1 MSGTPNRIDPFQPAG
16 DLIFTIASVGED
28 APVSGYRRTLGMSD
42 AVVTE
47 TRNTG
52 KARITIQTI
61 ASLDAPY
68 VIVRAVC
75 SSGRIGGRFS
85 LRRAEDAGCALRFDR
100 SAEMLRM
107 RGSFS
112 GGIDFEV
119 RAMIRAQGGKV
130 SFAEDGGLEAED
142 AEEILVFLDIGTS
155 AGGDAPEKEIS
166 SHRVPD
172 LPWEE
177 PLRRHTARFRH
188 FYDRVLLRL
197 GKENGVSTGLIT
209 RAFNLARYLLICC
222 NTGELPAHLQGKW
235 DEDLNPMFGAD
246 YHNDINIQM
255 CHWLTE
261 CCGMP
266 ELAEPL
272 FSYMEKLVPHGRKA
286 AQDLYGCRG
295 VYVPITTDS
304 WFRATPESYGWAV
317 WTGGAAWL
325 SRHLWEHWLFDQ
337 NEDFLRYRA
346 YPYFREAARFYEDYL
361 TEGKNG
367 EIQIVPSQS
376 PENRFRGSGDLP
388 VSICVSSAADVT
400 LCRDAL
406 TFAVESARI
415 LHADRDE
422 AGRWQNLI
430 DRLPPLRIGADGRIL
445 EWAKNMRSAIRDT
458 VISCRYTACF
468 PAIPLRRK
476 HRNCS
481 RLLRK
486 PSLIGWNTASR
497 PIPAIISPT
506 SGGHSSGL
514 RAVMRACGTAAP
526 RSECWR
532 DSLKMRRAN
541 RCFPFCTDAFSKSR
555 RTWASERLWPKCCC
569 RAIRVISTCCPRCRT
584 RGPRG
589 ASPVCA
595 QGADIPFLW
604 VGAAKNRKARLLLHP
619 QTGCAESGA
628 QFRSRQKTAKATV
641 CNAKTTP
648 KAELYS
654 TPKKERHIYYCIK
667 LRQSTDFRLYYFI
680 IPSDGKRGAIM
691 TSKERL
697 ARAMRGQEIDRIPV
711 SPRDGFYL
719 SWKYGGNAYLKTAL
733 EAQKEWGHDITV
745 TAGSGM
751 PNPFDSVFFD
761 ASYSDD
767 IKLETTVRDDHDTKI
782 IRRVIHTPAGKLED
796 LIRVAPAG
804 REYGLSPNPV
814 KLEFLIKDRSDLER
828 IRYMM
833 PDPKKCVNLK
843 QYRNDCEALGENGI
857 VQTFIRS
864 PLDHNAGDS
873 RGVENLMT
881 DYYEDPGLF
890 RDILDLFF
898 GHITEETRQ
907 CLEQG
912 AEHIFCSWYYSSLST
927 GWSPEI
933 IREVFV
939 PYMKK
944 HVELVHSYG
953 ATYDLYDDGKMMKT
967 LPYYLETGTDVAETL
982 TPPPVGD
989 VDLGPA
995 RAIAGDQMTLK
1006 GYVDLLYVVQRGT
1019 AAQVRAAVIEALEKG
1034 SPGGRFILGSSDS
1047 FRENTPDENIAAY
1060 FKTAREFGSKWI

>member
-1 MSGTPNRIDPFQPAG
+1 MRELLLSGDFARGTELANRYFAGPGGMSGTPNRIDPFQPAG

-445 EWAKNMRSAIRDT
+445 EWGEEHEECYPGHRHIMPVYGLFPGDSITEKTPELLAAVAKTIAHRVEHGFAPDTRDNF
-458 VISCRYTACF
+458 SD
-468 PAIPLRRK
+468 
-476 HRNCS
+476 
-481 RLLRK
+481 
-486 PSLIGWNTASR
+486 IGWTLVWLACCYARLRDGGAALRMLERFLENATSESMLSVLYGRLFQIEANLGVGAAVAEMLLQSHQGYLDLL
-497 PIPAIISPT
+497 PALPDAWPEGSVT
-506 SGGHSSGL
+506 GL
-514 RAVMRACGTAAP
+514 RARGGYTVSMG
-526 RSECWR
+526 WR
-532 DSLKMRRAN
+532 GKE
-541 RCFPFCTDAFSKSR
+541 P
-555 RTWASERLWPKCCC
+555 
-569 RAIRVISTCCPRCRT
+569 
-584 RGPRG
+584 
-589 ASPVCA
+589 
-595 QGADIPFLW
+595 
-604 VGAAKNRKARLLLHP
+604 
-619 QTGCAESGA
+619 ESA
-628 QFRSRQKTAKATV
+628 
-641 CNAKTTP
+641 
-648 KAELYS
+648 
-654 TPKKERHIYYCIK
+654 
-667 LRQSTDFRLYYFI
+667 
-680 IPSDGKRGAIM
+680 
-691 TSKERL
+691 
-697 ARAMRGQEIDRIPV
+697 
-711 SPRDGFYL
+711 
-719 SWKYGGNAYLKTAL
+719 
-733 EAQKEWGHDITV
+733 TV
-745 TAGSGM
+745 TASADG
-751 PNPFDSVFFD
+751 VC
-761 ASYSDD
+761 
-767 IKLETTVRDDHDTKI
+767 
-782 IRRVIHTPAGKLED
+782 
-796 LIRVAPAG
+796 
-804 REYGLSPNPV
+804 
-814 KLEFLIKDRSDLER
+814 R
-828 IRYMM
+828 IRCAV
-833 PDPKKCVNLK
+833 PLK
-843 QYRNDCEALGENGI
+843 AKDSEGNGLQCENDAEGRI
-857 VQTFIRS
+857 VF
-864 PLDHNAGDS
+864 HA
-873 RGVENLMT
+873 
-881 DYYEDPGLF
+881 
-890 RDILDLFF
+890 
-898 GHITEETRQ
+898 
-907 CLEQG
+907 
-912 AEHIFCSWYYSSLST
+912 
-927 GWSPEI
+927 
-933 IREVFV
+933 
-939 PYMKK
+939 
-944 HVELVHSYG
+944 
-953 ATYDLYDDGKMMKT
+953 
-967 LPYYLETGTDVAETL
+967 
-982 TPPPVGD
+982 
-989 VDLGPA
+989 
-995 RAIAGDQMTLK
+995 
-1006 GYVDLLYVVQRGT
+1006 
-1019 AAQVRAAVIEALEKG
+1019 EKG
-1034 SPGGRFILGSSDS
+1034 KTYILLH
-1047 FRENTPDENIAAY
+1047 
-1060 FKTAREFGSKWI
+1060 KT